1 MGLITKIFGTYS
13 EKQIK
18 KIIPIVN
25 QIESLADTY
34 KQYSDEELR
43 GMTAKLKDRLAA
55 GETLDDILP
64 DAFAT
69 VREAADRVLGK
80 RPFRVQLMGGIV
92 LHQGRIA
99 EMKTGEGKTL
109 VATLPAYLNALTGN
123 GVHIVTVN
131 EYLARLGAEEMGRVY
146 GFLGLSTGLV
156 VHGQNK
162 AEKQAAY
169 NADITYGTNNEF
181 GFDYLRDN
189 MVVHKESLSQRGHV
203 FAIVDEVDSILI
215 DEARTPLI
223 ISGEGEKS
231 TDMYQRAD
239 RLVARMRQFR
249 IKEVDTKQTT
259 DMLESDP
266 DADYIVEEKAHSV
279 VLTAKGIARVEEFFG
294 IENYSDPENATIA
307 HHVNQA
313 MRAYGIMKRDVDYVV
328 KDDEVLIVDSFT
340 GRIMPGRRFSDG
352 LHQAIEAKEKVE
364 VKKENRTLATIT
376 FQNYFR
382 MYKKLSGM
390 TGTALTE
397 DEEFR
402 EIYRL
407 DVVEI
412 PTNMPMIRQ
421 DHEDQV
427 YKTIDGKYNAI
438 IDRVIKCHEKGQPVL
453 VGTVSIEKS
462 EELSKRLKQ
471 RGIKHT
477 VLNAKHHERE
487 AEIVAMAGKKGRVTI
502 STNMAGRG
510 TDIMLGGN
518 AEFMAK
524 QQMRKLCYD
533 EEVIGLAVGS
543 SLSVGEDVLAAR
555 EVYKQLYAQYK
566 EEIAPEAEE
575 VRKAGGLY
583 IIGTERHES
592 RRIDNQLRGRSG
604 RQGDPGESCFY
615 LSLEDDLMRLFGAQ
629 RIAGMV
635 DRVGLADDQPI
646 AASLLSGSIERAQK
660 KLEEMNFGRRKHV
673 LSYDDVMNQ
682 QRNIIYAQRNE
693 VLDGKDLHEK
703 IMNMIRQTIEGAVY
717 TFCSSDN
724 PTEWNLAAL
733 KTHFYGYLLKDEDVT
748 FDEDTLKAMTKD
760 AFCETIV
767 EKAFSVYREKEAMFG
782 EENMRE
788 IERIFL
794 LRHVDSLWMDH
805 IDAMEDLKSGISLNA
820 YAQRNPVDEYRIQGA
835 DMFDEMVETI
845 RERTVRTLLSLV
857 KREEPIRRTEVAKP
871 TTEGFAGDGNK
882 APAKKAPSVRKEP
895 KVGAND
901 PCPCGSGK
909 KYKKCCGARE

>member
-1 MGLITKIFGTYS
+1 
-13 EKQIK
+13 
-18 KIIPIVN
+18 
-25 QIESLADTY
+25 
-34 KQYSDEELR
+34 
-43 GMTAKLKDRLAA
+43 
-55 GETLDDILP
+55 
-64 DAFAT
+64 
-69 VREAADRVLGK
+69 
-80 RPFRVQLMGGIV
+80 
-92 LHQGRIA
+92 
-99 EMKTGEGKTL
+99 
-109 VATLPAYLNALTGN
+109 
-123 GVHIVTVN
+123 
-131 EYLARLGAEEMGRVY
+131 
-146 GFLGLSTGLV
+146 
-156 VHGQNK
+156 
-162 AEKQAAY
+162 
-169 NADITYGTNNEF
+169 
-181 GFDYLRDN
+181 
-189 MVVHKESLSQRGHV
+189 
-203 FAIVDEVDSILI
+203 
-215 DEARTPLI
+215 
-223 ISGEGEKS
+223 
-231 TDMYQRAD
+231 
-239 RLVARMRQFR
+239 
-249 IKEVDTKQTT
+249 
-259 DMLESDP
+259 
-266 DADYIVEEKAHSV
+266 
-279 VLTAKGIARVEEFFG
+279 
-294 IENYSDPENATIA
+294 
-307 HHVNQA
+307 
-313 MRAYGIMKRDVDYVV
+313 
-328 KDDEVLIVDSFT
+328 
-340 GRIMPGRRFSDG
+340 
-352 LHQAIEAKEKVE
+352 
-364 VKKENRTLATIT
+364 
-376 FQNYFR
+376 
-382 MYKKLSGM
+382 
-390 TGTALTE
+390 LTE

-412 PTNMPMIRQ
+412 PTNMPMIRI

-427 YKTIDGKYNAI
+427 YKSIEGKYNAI
-438 IDRVIKCHEKGQPVL
+438 INRVIVCHEKGQPVL

-524 QQMRKLCYD
+524 QEMRKLCY
-533 EEVIGLAVGS
+533 EEDVIGLAVGS
-543 SLSVGEDVLAAR
+543 SLSVSDEVLAAR
-555 EVYKQLYAQYK
+555 EVYKQLFAKYK

-575 VRKAGGLY
+575 VRNAGGLF

-629 RIAGMV
+629 RVAGMV
-635 DRVGLADDQPI
+635 DRVGLGEDQPI

-660 KLEEMNFGRRKHV
+660 NLEEMNFRRRKNV

-682 QRNIIYAQRNE
+682 QRNIIYTQRNE

-703 IMNMIRQTIEGAVY
+703 IMSMIRQTVEGAVY

-724 PTEWNLAAL
+724 PAEWNLAAL
-733 KTHFYGYLLKDEDVT
+733 KTHFYGYLLKDEDVE
-748 FDEDTLKAMTKD
+748 FDQEVLMAMTKD
-760 AFCETIV
+760 SFCEALV
-767 EKAFSVYREKEAMFG
+767 EKAFAIYKEKEAIFG

-794 LRHVDSLWMDH
+794 LRHVDTLWMDH
-805 IDAMEDLKSGISLNA
+805 IDAMEELKNGISLNA

-871 TTEGFAGDGNK
+871 TTAGFAGDGNK
-882 APAKKAPSVRKEP
+882 APVKKAPSVRKEP

-909 KYKKCCGARE
+909 KYKKCCGARD